1 MITKVLKITR
11 HGLTTL
17 DGPDAEA
24 DIKAIKGEDGKND
37 DADCIFHLHGQDVYL
52 ISEASP
58 VHALTFP
65 EPHEYGTTSQQLF
78 AMAVTY
84 ASGLARLILKR
95 LKTPLT
101 FMSQLRQNAAVVAP
115 IIVIACLIFI
125 TVVAMKG

>member
-1 MITKVLKITR
+1 MVNKVFKITP

-17 DGPDAEA
+17 EGPDAQ
-24 DIKAIKGEDGKND
+24 DTINNIIGIDGDKD
-37 DADCIFHLHGQDVYL
+37 DSEYIFHFHGQEVYL
-52 ISEASP
+52 LSEASP
-58 VHALTFP
+58 TQTIAFP
-65 EPHEYGTTSQQLF
+65 EPQDYGTTSQELF

-101 FMSQLRQNAAVVAP
+101 FMGQLRQNAAVITP

-125 TVVAMKG
+125 TVVVLKG